1 MDDPRAARLLEFV
14 EHYIAAGRDLP
25 ITADT
30 PLLTEGILDSMGIVL
45 LASFIEEQFGV
56 PFDGTELRI
65 GRCESV
71 RDVLRLIDRA

>member
-1 MDDPRAARLLEFV
+1 MDDARASRLLEFI
-14 EHYIAAGRDLP
+14 EHYIAAGRNASLT
-25 ITADT
+25 IDT
-30 PLLTEGILDSMGIVL
+30 PLLTEGLLDSMGIVL

>member
-14 EHYIAAGRDLP
+14 GHYIAAGRDVPL
-25 ITADT
+25 TADT
-30 PLLTEGILDSMGIVL
+30 PLLTEGVLDSMGIVL

-71 RDVLRLIDRA
+71 RDVLQLIDRG